1 MKSVVEQGVMPP
13 PDQLPPTDLPDAVQ
27 PVTTRIASLELLES
41 RVTIYTRGLVWDRIQ
56 ATWVRVFRAPSA
68 QYADAFHIQFKPR
81 RKRLTRQLIDDYK
94 PSTIII
100 AGWDHPHVRPRI
112 LLPSGERTLA
122 PHASS
127 VTVGGPAATDMDRI
141 VDHYIRSLPPAD
153 ITLDLRGQIVATG
166 RKW

>member
-1 MKSVVEQGVMPP
+1 MLGKGAMTAPAQITPTSHPETPP
-13 PDQLPPTDLPDAVQ
+13 SLTPLID
-27 PVTTRIASLELLES
+27 SLEPLDR

-81 RKRLTRQLIDDYK
+81 RKRLVRQIIDDYK

-112 LLPSGERTLA
+112 RLPSGERTLA

-127 VTVGGPAATDMDRI
+127 VTVGGPAATDMDQI
-141 VDHYIRSLPPAD
+141 VDQYIRSLPATD
-153 ITLDLRGQIVATG
+153 IILDLRGHIVATG
-166 RKW
+166 RKWS